1 MKITAIYIRVS
12 TEAQRE
18 EGYSIE
24 AQTEALTAY
33 CTAKGWKTYELYID
47 GGYSGSSLERRPYSA

>member
-1 MKITAIYIRVS
+1 MEERWAAIYVRVS

-24 AQTEALTAY
+24 AQREALTAY
-33 CTAKGWKTYELYID
+33 CVSKGIAR
-47 GGYSGSSLERRPYSA
+47 SSIILTEASAAAT